1 MTSNNVSNVLQSLAL
16 AKGQKSVGSAQG
28 GEEFGMLL
36 SNQTVAEVN
45 SSTSNVFMQNNIA
58 EQLQQSYEKGQTES
72 NYKDLA
78 QISDSKRDMKVE
90 QYEEPYEELE
100 DAVKDVLKKKLNVTE
115 EELLQAM
122 EVLGIT
128 FGDLLQGNGLTDL
141 MLQLTGGESMTELLF
156 DANIQELMHEVD
168 ALVSQ
173 FADQMNLT
181 PEELEMVIQQLD
193 ANAEAV
199 GEVMQSQAEETVIG
213 DTAENAVDAIQTEN
227 ASEHENVQV
236 VKETEVL
243 FQQQEDG
250 AAVSENSQLTEQNG
264 NSQNDMAQTEEFT
277 EQNDSSLEKM
287 KQNDSS
293 LEIDTKNDTSQAQQV
308 TYQTVQNT
316 TNALGE
322 EVVQVVEQT
331 FVDVEDIMNQITEF
345 TRVTIGENQ
354 SSLEMQLNPEHLG
367 KIYLQLSS
375 KDGVITAQ
383 ISAQNEAVR
392 QALENQVSVLK
403 ENLNQQGLK
412 VEAVE
417 VTIASHE
424 FEQNLESNQQQMEER
439 QENNSQK
446 SRRFITA
453 EALDEMTESVS
464 EEESLAARIMREN
477 GNSMDVTA

>member
-1 MTSNNVSNVLQSLAL
+1 MTSNSVSNVLQSLTL
-16 AKGQKSVGSAQG
+16 AKGQKSAGSAQSG
-28 GEEFGMLL
+28 AEFGLL
-36 SNQTVAEVN
+36 LGNQTVVGVN
-45 SSTSNVFMQNNIA
+45 TSTDSVFMQNNTA

-78 QISDSKRDMKVE
+78 QISDSQSRDMEVA

-100 DAVKDVLKKKLNVTE
+100 AAVKDVLMEKLNVTE

-141 MLQLTGGESMTELLF
+141 MLQLTGGENMTELLF
-156 DANIQELMHEVD
+156 DANIQELIHEVGV
-168 ALVSQ
+168 LVSQ
-173 FADQMNLT
+173 FADQMDLT
-181 PEELEMVIQQLD
+181 PEELELVMQQLNEKAEASGEVIQPQED
-193 ANAEAV
+193 V
-199 GEVMQSQAEETVIG
+199 
-213 DTAENAVDAIQTEN
+213 AENAVDVIQTEN
-227 ASEHENVQV
+227 TSDQGNVKV
-236 VKETEVL
+236 VKEEAVL
-243 FQQQEDG
+243 SQQQEDG
-250 AAVSENSQLTEQNG
+250 VAVSESSQLAEQYDNSQ
-264 NSQNDMAQTEEFT
+264 SDMAQTEEFS
-277 EQNDSSLEKM
+277 EQNDSSLEEM
-287 KQNDSS
+287 KQSS
-293 LEIDTKNDTSQAQQV
+293 SRQEIGTQNDTVQAQQV
-308 TYQTVQNT
+308 TYQTVQT
-316 TNALGE
+316 TTSALGE

-345 TRVTIGENQ
+345 TRVTISETQ

-367 KIYLQLSS
+367 KIYLQISS

-383 ISAQNEAVR
+383 LSAQNEAVR
-392 QALENQVSVLK
+392 QAMENQVSVLK

-424 FEQNLESNQQQMEER
+424 FEQNLESNQQQMEEQ
-439 QENNSQK
+439 QENSSQK
-446 SRRFITA
+446 SRRFLTT
-453 EALDEMTESVS
+453 ETLDEMAESVP